1 MSRPTVEDRLRWTLQ
16 EVANRVADDVAD
28 DQLPPLAF
36 ASHSRPTR
44 MHRLVVAGVAALL
57 LAVVGLGVAELSRT
71 NENEHLATE
80 GGPATLLVVEPREG
94 VGVELRLVR
103 RHGSPCLA
111 LVDNAGLEPPAP
123 PACLSDGSF
132 PLQATMVGA
141 TTAVYGLH
149 RSAADFS
156 WVSDEGSTG
165 DFRQAAFEGGRAFL
179 LLVDHRRPAGAIS
192 ALDAESRILAV
203 ARFDGSGP
211 ERPPTGALG
220 DVSLDYAY
228 TSQGAIWAVGTDG
241 RVVRLTDGTPRDAN
255 GWPSASPA
263 GDLVF
268 FTENDWEGVFWRP
281 MAVAVGDG
289 SISERRQFAS
299 TLSPDASLAAGMIPL
314 DDTGAP
320 TEIAIVDVEND
331 AELFRIALGLNYEIG
346 DVQTLAWDGNQRLL
360 ALTRP
365 TNDVEVRKELW
376 SVDLATRTAS
386 ALTPDGGIVGRALLV
401 AEQTRS
407 PGRYPVVRVLAG
419 RAEWGDLVLG
429 EGTAAFERRAAL
441 PAGADGH
448 SIDLGGRLY
457 LDSRGGVD
465 GNYLLGDGRSLF
477 ELTPEGKLRF
487 LRGDVERA
495 SAP

>member
-1 MSRPTVEDRLRWTLQ
+1 MRSTLQ

-36 ASHSRPTR
+36 ASHGRPTR
-44 MHRLVVAGVAALL
+44 MHRLVVAGVAALV
-57 LAVVGLGVAELSRT
+57 LAVVGLGVAKLSRT
-71 NENEHLATE
+71 DENEDLATE
-80 GGPATLLVVEPREG
+80 GGPATLLVAEPREG

-111 LVDNAGLEPPAP
+111 LVDDAGLEPPAP

-149 RSAADFS
+149 PSAADFS
-156 WVSDEGSTG
+156 WASDEGSTG
-165 DFRQAAFEGGRAFL
+165 DLRQAAFEGGRAFL

-203 ARFDGSGP
+203 ARFDASGP
-211 ERPPTGALG
+211 QRPPTGALG

-228 TSQGAIWAVGTDG
+228 TSKGAIWAVGTDG

-255 GWPSASPA
+255 GWPFASPA
-263 GDLVF
+263 GDLIS
-268 FTENDWEGVFWRP
+268 FTENDWEGIFWKP
-281 MAVAVGDG
+281 MSVAVGDG
-289 SISERRQFAS
+289 GISERRQFAS
-299 TLSPDASLAAGMIPL
+299 IWSPNASLAAGMVPL

-320 TEIAIVDVEND
+320 TEISIVDVEND
-331 AELFRIALGLNYEIG
+331 EELFRIALGLNYETG
-346 DVQTLAWDGNQRLL
+346 DVQALAWDGNERLL
-360 ALTRP
+360 FLTRP

-386 ALTPDGGIVGRALLV
+386 ALTLDGGNLGRALVV

-407 PGRYPVVRVLAG
+407 PGRYPAVRVLDG
-419 RAEWGDLVLG
+419 RAEWGDVVLG
-429 EGTAAFERRAAL
+429 EGTAGFERRAAL

-448 SIDLGGRLY
+448 SLGLGGRLY
-457 LDSRGGVD
+457 LDARRGVD
-465 GNYLLGDGRSLF
+465 SQYLLGDGRSLF